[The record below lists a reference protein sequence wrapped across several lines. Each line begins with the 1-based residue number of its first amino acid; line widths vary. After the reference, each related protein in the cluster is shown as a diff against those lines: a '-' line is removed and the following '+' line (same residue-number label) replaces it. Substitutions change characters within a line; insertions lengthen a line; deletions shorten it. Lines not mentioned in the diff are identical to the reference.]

1 LGLFL
6 GPLFTAFRVLRVEV
20 VTAPA
25 SQPQLAREF
34 VRWLAAARSGSA
46 EAIGQLLES
55 CRQYLLLLANEELPS
70 DLRPKVAASDLVQD
84 TFLKAHEHFAQFRGG
99 APDELLAWLRRIL
112 LNDLAN
118 SNRHYFQTGKRQMS
132 REVPLA
138 NAPPANLQNALA
150 SEADS
155 PRAQLLAL
163 EKADALDRAL
173 EQLPENYRDA
183 ILWRTHDGLPFEEI
197 GRRLDRSER
206 AARKLWVRAIERLQ
220 DLLEVGDDSS

>member
-1 LGLFL
+1 
-6 GPLFTAFRVLRVEV
+6 

-25 SQPQLAREF
+25 SQPQFSREF

-46 EAIGQLLES
+46 EAIGRLLEG
-55 CRQYLLLLANEELPS
+55 CRQYLLLVANEELPS
-70 DLRPKVAASDLVQD
+70 DLRPKIAASDLVQD

-99 APDELLAWLRRIL
+99 TPDQLFAWLRRIL

-118 SNRHYFQTGKRQMS
+118 CNRDYFQTGKRQLS

-138 NAPPANLQNALA
+138 DTPPANLQNALA

-155 PRAQLLAL
+155 PRAQLLAQ

-173 EQLPENYRDA
+173 EKLSKDYRDA
-183 ILWRTHDGLPFEEI
+183 ILWRSRDGLPFEEI

-220 DLLEVGDDSS
+220 DLLELGDDIS

>member
-1 LGLFL
+1 V
-6 GPLFTAFRVLRVEV
+6 P
-20 VTAPA
+20 APP
-25 SQPQLAREF
+25 SQPELSAEF

-46 EAIGQLLES
+46 EAIGRLLEG
-55 CRQYLLLLANEELPS
+55 CRQYLLLVATEELPS
-70 DLRPKVAASDLVQD
+70 DLRPKIAASDLVQD
-84 TFLKAHEHFAQFRGG
+84 TFLKAHEHFAQFRGSTL
-99 APDELLAWLRRIL
+99 DELFAWLRRIL

-118 SNRHYFQTGKRQMS
+118 CTRHYFRTGKRQLS

-138 NAPPANLQNALA
+138 NTPPANLRNVLA

-155 PRAQLLAL
+155 PRAQLLAQ

-173 EQLPENYRDA
+173 EQLPEDYRDA
-183 ILWRTHDGLPFEEI
+183 ILWRTRDGLPFEEI
-197 GRRLDRSER
+197 GRRLSRSER

>member
-1 LGLFL
+1 M
-6 GPLFTAFRVLRVEV
+6 P
-20 VTAPA
+20 APP
-25 SQPQLAREF
+25 SQPDFSAEF
-34 VRWLAAARSGSA
+34 VHRLAAARGGSA
-46 EAIGQLLES
+46 EAIGRLLEG
-55 CRQYLLLLANEELPS
+55 CRQYLLLVANEELPS
-70 DLRPKVAASDLVQD
+70 DLQAKVAASDLVQD
-84 TFLKAHEHFAQFRGG
+84 TFVKAHEHFAQFRGG
-99 APDELLAWLRRIL
+99 TPDELFAWVRRIL

-118 SNRHYFQTGKRQMS
+118 CNRHYYQTGKRQLS

-138 NAPPANLQNALA
+138 NPPPANLQNALA

-155 PRAQLLAL
+155 PRTKLLVQ

-173 EQLPENYRDA
+173 EQLPGDYRDA
-183 ILWRTHDGLPFEEI
+183 ILWRTRDGLPFEEI